1 MKIFD
6 FLYLFSHIHGS
17 KAVANAMYSILN
29 SFPNY
34 RLAEPGE
41 FSKR

>member
-1 MKIFD
+1 MFDYIFE
-6 FLYLFSHIHGS
+6 FSHIHGS
-17 KAVANAMYSILN
+17 KAVASAMFLVLS